1 MKACVSH
8 ITQLVRFSNSLSS
21 QLRNLTNTCNA
32 PSELNW
38 VLVTLSTADL
48 SDNPLLWHWDHS
60 GCEGRG
66 FQVDLLPKTVGLLLL
81 DLGFPHWWFPLL
93 SYPSSSFLQ
102 TTWGSKTLLPHLS
115 KSISTSYPLQIARWL
130 PYYWPFPLDW
140 CSIEADIVLP
150 SKKKWRK

>member
-38 VLVTLSTADL
+38 VLLTLSKADL

-81 DLGFPHWWFPLL
+81 VDLGFPHWGLSCSVIPPPVFSRQPGDQKHYFHICQKAFPHPILFKLL
-93 SYPSSSFLQ
+93 D
-102 TTWGSKTLLPHLS
+102 GSLIIGHFHW
-115 KSISTSYPLQIARWL
+115 IGAQ
-130 PYYWPFPLDW
+130 
-140 CSIEADIVLP
+140 
-150 SKKKWRK
+150 